1 MSRKGAKSRRR
12 TTSLRSTRTKATA
25 YDARIDDLEKKLAEA
40 LEQQTAT
47 SAVLQVISSSPGE
60 LEPVF
65 TAMLENAVR
74 ICGAAFGN
82 LWLRE
87 SADSFRIAA
96 THGAPA
102 AYRDHLRREPVIR
115 PDPRLTMGQILETK
129 RAIQVADIKTALT
142 YADRMRTATIELAGA
157 RTLIGVPMI
166 KDNEVI
172 GVIGIYR
179 QEVSPFADKQIELV
193 QNFAAQAVIA
203 IENTHLLNELRQRT
217 DDLSKA
223 LEQQTAT
230 SEVLRVISSS
240 PGDLQPVF
248 DTMLARATELCQA
261 SYGTLWLHVGD
272 GFRTVALHG
281 GLPPTWMEQWR
292 SRILYRPGPK
302 SSDCARRRRTPI
314 DPNCGPAC
322 GPVLS

>member
-1 MSRKGAKSRRR
+1 MTLSRKGAKSRRR

-115 PDPRLTMGQILETK
+115 PDPRLTMGRFSK
-129 RAIQVADIKTALT
+129 R
-142 YADRMRTATIELAGA
+142 
-157 RTLIGVPMI
+157 
-166 KDNEVI
+166 
-172 GVIGIYR
+172 
-179 QEVSPFADKQIELV
+179 
-193 QNFAAQAVIA
+193 
-203 IENTHLLNELRQRT
+203 
-217 DDLSKA
+217 
-223 LEQQTAT
+223 
-230 SEVLRVISSS
+230 SE
-240 PGDLQPVF
+240 
-248 DTMLARATELCQA
+248 
-261 SYGTLWLHVGD
+261 
-272 GFRTVALHG
+272 
-281 GLPPTWMEQWR
+281 R
-292 SRILYRPGPK
+292 SRLPTSKPRSLTRIGCAPPP
-302 SSDCARRRRTPI
+302 SSLLAHAP
-314 DPNCGPAC
+314 
-322 GPVLS
+322 